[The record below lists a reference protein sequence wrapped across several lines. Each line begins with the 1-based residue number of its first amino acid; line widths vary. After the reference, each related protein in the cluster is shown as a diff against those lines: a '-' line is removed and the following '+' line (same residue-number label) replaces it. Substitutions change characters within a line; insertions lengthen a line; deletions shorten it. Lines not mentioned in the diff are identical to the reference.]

1 MPEAPSVPLQTLI
14 RTALADLQAQALDII
29 DESAAHAG
37 HAGARSGAH
46 FRVRMISPA
55 FAGQARVQRHRMI
68 YERLATL
75 MQGRIHALAL
85 ELHAPGER
93 SALP

>member
-1 MPEAPSVPLQTLI
+1 MAETPLVPLETLI
-14 RTALADLQAQALDII
+14 RTALADLQPQALDII

-37 HAGARSGAH
+37 HAGAGAGAH
-46 FRVRMISPA
+46 YRVRMISAA

-68 YERLATL
+68 YERLAAL

-85 ELHAPGER
+85 ELHAPAER
-93 SALP
+93 GTLR